1 MQGLAKTA
9 PGEGHLDVITL
20 EEPEPGPDEALV
32 EVAYAGLCGS
42 DVGIY
47 RFEEAYEPVMELPR
61 IIGHE
66 YAGRVMS
73 VGSKVETVS
82 PGDLVVER
90 PIRSCGAC
98 YQCRSGEPNVCQNT
112 SITGVQHDGAFA
124 ERIVV
129 PADDLNV
136 VPAGL
141 APEVAALAEP
151 TSVAARAVSR
161 NADIAAGDE
170 VLVEGPGPI
179 GLLAAQIA
187 GMEGATVTVSGI
199 DADTGTRLPF
209 AADLGFETVNVEAT
223 PIDDATAR
231 LTEGRGFDV
240 VIDATGAGAGLVAA
254 GTAVRK
260 GGQVVLVGQTGT
272 ATADLTPFIRGE
284 IDLQFSYASTWTDFE
299 RALDLLA
306 AGEIA
311 VDGFVDI
318 RFSIR
323 ESEDAFEAFMA
334 GETCKP
340 LFDLG
345 ELRDAS

>member
-1 MQGLAKTA
+1 MQGLAKIA
-9 PGEGHLDVITL
+9 PGEGHLEVIAL
-20 EEPEPGPDEALV
+20 DDPEPEPDEALV
-32 EVAYAGLCGS
+32 EVVYAGLCGS

-47 RFEEAYEPVMELPR
+47 RFEEAYEPIMEFPR
-61 IIGHE
+61 VIGHE
-66 YAGRVMS
+66 YAGRVVS
-73 VGSKVETVS
+73 VGPAVDSVS
-82 PGDLVVER
+82 TGDLVVER

-98 YQCRSGEPNVCQNT
+98 HQCKSGEPNVCQNT
-112 SITGVQHDGAFA
+112 SITGVQHDGAYA
-124 ERIVV
+124 ERTVV
-129 PADDLNV
+129 PAEALNV

-141 APEVAALAEP
+141 SPDVAALAEP

-161 NADIAAGDE
+161 NADIGAGDD

-187 GMEGATVTVSGI
+187 RMEGASVTVSGI
-199 DADTGTRLPF
+199 DRDTEIRLPF

-223 PIDDATAR
+223 PIDEATAQ
-231 LTEGRGFDV
+231 LTDGLGFDV
-240 VIDATGAGAGLVAA
+240 VIDTTGASSGLVAA

-272 ATADLTPFIRGE
+272 VTADLTPFIRGE
-284 IDLQFSYASTWTDFE
+284 IDLQFSYASTWADFE
-299 RALDLLA
+299 RALHLLA

-311 VDGFVDI
+311 VDGFIDN

-323 ESEDAFEAFMA
+323 EGEAAFNAFMA

-340 LFDLG
+340 LFDLS